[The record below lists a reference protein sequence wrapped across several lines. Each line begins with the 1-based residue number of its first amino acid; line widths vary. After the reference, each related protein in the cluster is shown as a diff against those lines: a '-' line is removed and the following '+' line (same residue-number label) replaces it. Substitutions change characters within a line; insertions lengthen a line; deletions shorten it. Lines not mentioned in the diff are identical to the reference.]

1 VAGAEVA
8 PDDAEGIGR
17 VGAAATD
24 DGAAEADAIGATGEN
39 AGVALA
45 TGVTWTEVARG
56 ARLIGVL
63 NPMPSR
69 NAVTTPPASSGRA
82 PIPRVTGNSSRHRGQ
97 NPETGIVL

>member
-1 VAGAEVA
+1 
-8 PDDAEGIGR
+8 
-17 VGAAATD
+17 VGVAATDD
-24 DGAAEADAIGATGEN
+24 DGAAEADAT
-39 AGVALA
+39 
-45 TGVTWTEVARG
+45 G

-69 NAVTTPPASSGRA
+69 NAVTTPAASSGRA

>member
-24 DGAAEADAIGATGEN
+24 DGAAEADAT
-39 AGVALA
+39 
-45 TGVTWTEVARG
+45 G
-56 ARLIGVL
+56 ARLIAVL
-63 NPMPSR
+63 NPIPSTS
-69 NAVTTPPASSGRA
+69 AVTTPPASSGRA